1 MDFDFVISVI
11 LAKLP
16 IFSLFIHLLGII
28 IESEKNCLDGNY
40 KTTPNNG
47 ICDAFAHIILSP
59 KPVRSGL
66 QARSWASGSI
76 AKVVQE
82 FPRNFA
88 GSRKIVL
95 KTLSLAPLKD
105 ALVMRR

>member
-28 IESEKNCLDGNY
+28 IESEKNCLVGNY

-66 QARSWASGSI
+66 
-76 AKVVQE
+76 
-82 FPRNFA
+82 
-88 GSRKIVL
+88 
-95 KTLSLAPLKD
+95 
-105 ALVMRR
+105 

>member
-28 IESEKNCLDGNY
+28 IESEKNCINCLDGNY

-59 KPVRSGL
+59 EPVRSGL
-66 QARSWASGSI
+66 
-76 AKVVQE
+76 
-82 FPRNFA
+82 
-88 GSRKIVL
+88 
-95 KTLSLAPLKD
+95 
-105 ALVMRR
+105 